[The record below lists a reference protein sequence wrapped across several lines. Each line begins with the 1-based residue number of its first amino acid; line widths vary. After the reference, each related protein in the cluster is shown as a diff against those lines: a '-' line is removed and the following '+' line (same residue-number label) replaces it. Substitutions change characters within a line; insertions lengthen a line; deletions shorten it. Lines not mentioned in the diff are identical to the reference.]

1 MNALKINV
9 QWSTVSNVNN
19 KCSSHCYPEGEC
31 NVYSHFL
38 KTVLENL
45 KIFTDLLSKFPFLQY
60 KKQRKIQALQFLL
73 KSSANWIP
81 EFSDIWLVNVT
92 FSLWMED
99 QN

>member
-1 MNALKINV
+1 MRPLC
-9 QWSTVSNVNN
+9 TRT
-19 KCSSHCYPEGEC
+19 HCYPEGER
-31 NVYSHFL
+31 NVYGHFL
-38 KTVLENL
+38 TTVLENL

-99 QN
+99 QNEVFILEFNQN

>member
-1 MNALKINV
+1 MALPSAGNGGV
-9 QWSTVSNVNN
+9 PVGPVASTQLLFTSLAAYFDF
-19 KCSSHCYPEGEC
+19 SAQPRPLEHCYPEGER

-73 KSSANWIP
+73 KSSAN
-81 EFSDIWLVNVT
+81 
-92 FSLWMED
+92 
-99 QN
+99 